1 MEETSVLP
9 TKIDILCGKGN
20 AHHPGNRRFR
30 RIVADHNERYPAT
43 VTKHDK
49 MKVSKMILDEVM
61 SRGGRFLRM
70 DPIRCKWY
78 VADWMVV
85 KNKISL
91 CLRDIKGVLRDK
103 RRQHPV
109 SRAQVLKEPTIGG
122 QPHQKTA
129 LWGVPF
135 QEMLVG
141 HQEHQQM
148 LPSSIVD
155 IKNCQRRNSEPYP
168 ATVCVDMYPIW
179 DQQMLPSS
187 IVDIKNCQRR
197 NSEPYP
203 ATVCVDM
210 YPIWDQQMLPSS
222 IVDIKHCQRRNSEPY
237 PATVC
242 DDIYPLLSSPSMGD
256 MNPHSIF
263 PPEPLQD
270 STINIPSTVCNEIDP
285 FLSNLLKACINPR
298 SVDPPESQQDSSIAT
313 SSWLTLDDVRELEH
327 ILTPSQQECQE
338 SETHSGAMGTSKRII
353 SETGCKR
360 ALFLQCATPC
370 TQKRICRVNLI
381 EFRNAGKDHE
391 NYG

>member
-49 MKVSKMILDEVM
+49 MKVSKMILDEVI

-78 VADWMVV
+78 VADWKVG
-85 KNKISL
+85 NDKISL
-91 CLRDIKGVLRDK
+91 CLSDIKGVLRDK

-122 QPHQKTA
+122 QPHQETT

-155 IKNCQRRNSEPYP
+155 IKNCQRRNSEPHQ
-168 ATVCVDMYPIW
+168 ATVCD
-179 DQQMLPSS
+179 
-187 IVDIKNCQRR
+187 
-197 NSEPYP
+197 
-203 ATVCVDM
+203 DM

-237 PATVC
+237 PATMC
-242 DDIYPLLSSPSMGD
+242 DDIYPLLSSPSMED

-270 STINIPSTVCNEIDP
+270 STINTPSTVCNEIDP
-285 FLSNLLKACINPR
+285 FLSSPLKACTNPR
-298 SVDPPESQQDSSIAT
+298 SMFPPESQHDSSIAT
-313 SSWLTLDDVRELEH
+313 SSGSL
-327 ILTPSQQECQE
+327 SMM
-338 SETHSGAMGTSKRII
+338 SGNWSI
-353 SETGCKR
+353 
-360 ALFLQCATPC
+360 F
-370 TQKRICRVNLI
+370 
-381 EFRNAGKDHE
+381 
-391 NYG
+391 